1 MKFTTFALSLSLLI
15 AQGAMSQE
23 SKPTSMSEAAVNR
36 VRPEIMPL
44 SDVHRGQ
51 RGVAYTV
58 FEGTQPEPMGVEVL
72 GVLKNFNGPKSDV
85 VLVRLHGPKV
95 EFSGV
100 VAGMSGSPVYIDGKL
115 VGALAFR
122 IGQMSKEPIAG
133 VTPIEEMLEINE
145 LDRTMPAAASKRA
158 LPSTQ
163 QQDEAQP
170 ASATRTSVGA
180 DAGDPLAG
188 IAQEMQPIEA
198 PLVFNGFSEDTLRL
212 FGPQFKQAGVM
223 PVMGVGGSSDPNEH
237 TSDRLEP
244 GSSVSAIMVQG
255 DMSIAGTCTV
265 TYMDDS
271 HLLAC
276 GHPLMQFGRVEMPMT
291 KADVVATLPS
301 PLNAFKII
309 NTTEQVGSF
318 VQDRHTGI
326 MGKFGMKPE
335 MIPVT
340 LSIHGGAHPKEFHY
354 EVLNNAKLT
363 PVAMMATVYQALQ
376 GLNEYGDEITYRVNG
391 DINVA
396 GFNPVRLQNMFAP
409 SDAVQSSMLIAQ
421 SVGERF
427 SKLFENELAEPQVDG
442 VKLDIDLVPERKSAR
457 LETARTDV
465 TEARPGQEITVEA
478 VIRPYRGDPIVRQI
492 PIKIPTS
499 TPKGT
504 LRILVSDGDTLDRG
518 RKIAESQ
525 QRAKADLATTIAQ
538 LNSEHLNHDIYVSL
552 LESNPQAMVEDKVMP
567 ALPVSVMNVMDGMRG
582 TQDMYVSG
590 ESEVDETSTPVDFVV
605 TGSRVLTVQVK

>member
-1 MKFTTFALSLSLLI
+1 M
-15 AQGAMSQE
+15 
-23 SKPTSMSEAAVNR
+23 
-36 VRPEIMPL
+36 
-44 SDVHRGQ
+44 D
-51 RGVAYTV
+51 
-58 FEGTQPEPMGVEVL
+58 VEVL

-85 VLVRLHGPKV
+85 ILVRLHGAKV
-95 EFSGV
+95 EFTGV
-100 VAGMSGSPVYIDGKL
+100 VAGMSGSPVYIDGRL

-122 IGQMSKEPIAG
+122 IGEMSKEPIAG
-133 VTPIEEMLEINE
+133 ITPIEEMLEINE
-145 LDRTMPAAASKRA
+145 LDRTVPASASKHAPAQMPRDA
-158 LPSTQ
+158 
-163 QQDEAQP
+163 QQDQAQP
-170 ASATRTSVGA
+170 TAATRTSVGA
-180 DAGDPLAG
+180 GIDATSADPLAG
-188 IAQEMQPIEA
+188 IAQAMQPIAA
-198 PLVFNGFSEDTLRL
+198 PLVFNGFSEDTLRI

-223 PVMGVGGSSDPNEH
+223 PVMGVGGSSDPTVH
-237 TSDRLEP
+237 TPDALEP
-244 GSSVSAIMVQG
+244 GSSVSAVMVQG

-265 TYMDDS
+265 TYIDDS

-291 KADVVATLPS
+291 KSDVVATLPS

-326 MGKFGMKPE
+326 MGKFGETPH

-376 GLNEYGDEITYRVNG
+376 GLNEYGEEITYRVNG
-391 DINVA
+391 DIDVN
-396 GFNPVRLQNMFAP
+396 GFNAVKMQNMFAP
-409 SDAVQSSMLIAQ
+409 SDAVQSSMQIAQ
-421 SVGERF
+421 SIGERF
-427 SKLFENELAEPQVDG
+427 NKLFENQLAEPQVDG

-478 VIRPYRGDPIVRQI
+478 VIRPYRGEPIVRQI

-499 TPKGT
+499 TPTGT

-518 RKIAESQ
+518 RKIAENQ

-567 ALPVSVMNVMDGMRG
+567 SLPSSIMNVMDGMRG

-590 ESEVDETSTPVDFVV
+590 ESEVYETSTPVDYVV
-605 TGSRVLTVQVK
+605 TGSQILTIQVK